1 MSDMGKLL
9 IFLGICLLVA
19 GVVFLV
25 FDKIPGFGRL
35 PGDILLKRK
44 NFTVYFPIMTCVVI
58 SMVITI
64 ILWLSNKR

>member
-1 MSDMGKLL
+1 MGKLL